1 MGCGRNIMAGATIP
15 AIDRAHLD
23 AQTFGDDELARELL
37 GLFAGQCARLAPL
50 AADPAAPRDV
60 RRDAAH
66 TLKGAA
72 LGVGAR
78 RVATCAAVLEA
89 VLAGTT
95 ADEKAVAGQAAA
107 LSAAAEEAR
116 AEALTL

>member
-1 MGCGRNIMAGATIP
+1 MTGG

-37 GLFAGQCARLAPL
+37 LLFAGQCERLAPV
-50 AADPAAPRDV
+50 AADASAPRRD
-60 RRDAAH
+60 RLDAAH

-78 RVATCAAVLEA
+78 RVATCAAALEA
-89 VLAGTT
+89 VLAGPGD
-95 ADEKAVAGQAAA
+95 AAVVASQAAA
-107 LSAAAEEAR
+107 LAQAARDARDEAAAG
-116 AEALTL
+116 